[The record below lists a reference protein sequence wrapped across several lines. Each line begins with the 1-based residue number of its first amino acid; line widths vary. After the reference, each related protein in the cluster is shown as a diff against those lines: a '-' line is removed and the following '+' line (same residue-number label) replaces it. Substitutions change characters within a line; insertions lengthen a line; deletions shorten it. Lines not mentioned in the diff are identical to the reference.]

1 MISLKNIGFYIR
13 RIKSMH
19 LKDLFHSIEIVH
31 KKSGRSRLWL
41 LQDMLRCT
49 ANHGSG
55 HVDYE
60 QFEMYDM
67 TEAQRATYLTCGRNN
82 AIVKQYNDPSYNH
95 FLHNKDEFNARF
107 DSYLKRDWA
116 LLREPEKAIA
126 FLQKHE
132 IFIIKPLDG
141 SCGTGVEKLRT
152 ADFGTPQQAYD
163 ALWAKAG
170 NALLEEV
177 IAQHPA
183 VSAVYP
189 DSVNTVRA
197 VTLRKNGQARVIT
210 TCFRMGQGGNHVDNL
225 NAGGL
230 VVPVDETTGTIH
242 QRAMDKEKKVHTHHP
257 STGTAITGFAFPDW
271 EEAMAMVCRAADEI
285 PQLGYLGWDIAFS
298 IHGPVLVE
306 GNEYPGNGL
315 LQLPEHRPDKIGI
328 MPKFDM

>member
-1 MISLKNIGFYIR
+1 MKNLRFYIR
-13 RIKSMH
+13 RILDMDFGE
-19 LKDLFHSIEIVH
+19 LIRNINTIH
-31 KKSGRSRLWL
+31 KKTNRSRLWL
-41 LQDMLRCT
+41 LQDMIRCSMK
-49 ANHGSG
+49 HGSG

-82 AIVKQYNDPSYNH
+82 AIVKQYNDPAYNH

-107 DSYLKRDWA
+107 NHYLDRDWA
-116 LLREPEKAIA
+116 LLREKEKAVA
-126 FLQKHE
+126 FLQKHGV
-132 IFIIKPLDG
+132 FIIKPLDG
-141 SCGTGVEKLRT
+141 SCGTGVRKLQT
-152 ADFGTPQQAYD
+152 AAFGTAEQAYE
-163 ALWAKAG
+163 ALWASDG

-183 VSAVYP
+183 VAAIYP
-189 DSVNTVRA
+189 NSVNTVRA
-197 VTLRKNGQARVIT
+197 VTLYKDGKARVIT

-230 VVPVDETTGTIH
+230 VVPVEETTGVIC
-242 QRAMDKEKKVHTHHP
+242 QRAMDKEKNVHTHHP
-257 STGTAITGFAFPDW
+257 STGSAITGFQFPDW
-271 EEAMAMVCRAADEI
+271 EEAMAMVCRAAEEI

-298 IHGPVLVE
+298 INGPVLVE

-328 MPKFDM
+328 MPKFDI